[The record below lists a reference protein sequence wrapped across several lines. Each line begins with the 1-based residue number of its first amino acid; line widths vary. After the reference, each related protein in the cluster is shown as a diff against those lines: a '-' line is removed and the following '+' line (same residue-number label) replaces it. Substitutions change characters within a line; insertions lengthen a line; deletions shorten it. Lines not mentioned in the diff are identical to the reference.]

1 MLEPLAG
8 SPAFIDAWTTLHPGA
23 TPPPTA
29 GVYDTVQWS
38 SGPLTCDFVFVTE
51 DLRDRLR
58 RCEIDGATNASDH
71 QPILLE
77 LD

>member
-1 MLEPLAG
+1 
-8 SPAFIDAWTTLHPGA
+8 
-23 TPPPTA
+23 
-29 GVYDTVQWS
+29 VQWS